1 MVITKKYLVFPV
13 SDFVKVREIDFYNK
27 DKLLDDIYIKLDYI
41 NPKYNIYYP
50 VEKYKGMNID
60 VIIHPDIDFRWD
72 QTDEPD
78 YTFVYNCPFRPKL
91 HFTAAFGWLNDP
103 NGLFEYT
110 SKVTGEKVYNMYFQ
124 YNPYGNI
131 WGNIHWG
138 HAVSKDLL
146 HWEQKSSVLAP
157 DELGMIFSGSAVVD
171 SENRS
176 GLKSGEEDV
185 ILIYYTAAG
194 GTNKLSENKKF
205 TQCIAYSN
213 DCGRTFVK
221 YKENPV
227 IQNVGND
234 NRDPKVVWCEEMQC
248 YVMALYLKEGTPSF
262 GIFTSRDLLH
272 WEFLQE
278 MVIDGDA
285 ECPDLYP
292 IYVQDGER
300 ERKWVITAASGKY
313 IICECSENGFQII
326 QQAMLLNYTLH
337 SYAAQTFYNV
347 SDDRIIRMSWNRD
360 VFFPESP
367 FSQQMSIPYDI
378 VLKKKDNLYILC
390 AKPIKEL
397 EKLICDKYEIKN
409 ISISENK
416 EFKIPL
422 KKSAYIISVGIA
434 REKFENLTISFF
446 DCAVNMDSANN
457 QAVCGDKK
465 IPLCVY
471 KNTADLSLIVDKC
484 SIELISSDGAAT
496 MTIPAICDYN
506 IDSLVI
512 SSSSSAELDYLTV
525 SELESVYNA

>member
-13 SDFVKVREIDFYNK
+13 SDFVKVREIDFYSK

-50 VEKYKGMNID
+50 VEKYKGLNID
-60 VIIHPDIDFRWD
+60 VIIHPDINFRWD

-146 HWEQKSSVLAP
+146 HWEQKSSVMAP

-213 DCGRTFVK
+213 DCGKTFVK
-221 YKENPV
+221 YKENP
-227 IQNVGND
+227 
-234 NRDPKVVWCEEMQC
+234 
-248 YVMALYLKEGTPSF
+248 
-262 GIFTSRDLLH
+262 
-272 WEFLQE
+272 
-278 MVIDGDA
+278 
-285 ECPDLYP
+285 
-292 IYVQDGER
+292 
-300 ERKWVITAASGKY
+300 
-313 IICECSENGFQII
+313 II
-326 QQAMLLNYTLH
+326 Q
-337 SYAAQTFYNV
+337 
-347 SDDRIIRMSWNRD
+347 
-360 VFFPESP
+360 
-367 FSQQMSIPYDI
+367 
-378 VLKKKDNLYILC
+378 
-390 AKPIKEL
+390 
-397 EKLICDKYEIKN
+397 
-409 ISISENK
+409 
-416 EFKIPL
+416 
-422 KKSAYIISVGIA
+422 
-434 REKFENLTISFF
+434 
-446 DCAVNMDSANN
+446 
-457 QAVCGDKK
+457 
-465 IPLCVY
+465 
-471 KNTADLSLIVDKC
+471 SLRQR
-484 SIELISSDGAAT
+484 
-496 MTIPAICDYN
+496 
-506 IDSLVI
+506 
-512 SSSSSAELDYLTV
+512 
-525 SELESVYNA
+525 

>member
-1 MVITKKYLVFPV
+1 
-13 SDFVKVREIDFYNK
+13 
-27 DKLLDDIYIKLDYI
+27 
-41 NPKYNIYYP
+41 
-50 VEKYKGMNID
+50 
-60 VIIHPDIDFRWD
+60 
-72 QTDEPD
+72 
-78 YTFVYNCPFRPKL
+78 
-91 HFTAAFGWLNDP
+91 
-103 NGLFEYT
+103 
-110 SKVTGEKVYNMYFQ
+110 
-124 YNPYGNI
+124 
-131 WGNIHWG
+131 
-138 HAVSKDLL
+138 
-146 HWEQKSSVLAP
+146 
-157 DELGMIFSGSAVVD
+157 MIFSGSAVVD

-213 DCGRTFVK
+213 DCGKTFVK
-221 YKENPV
+221 YKENPI

-248 YVMALYLKEGTPSF
+248 YVMALYLKEGTSSF

-326 QQAMLLNYTLH
+326 QQAMPLNYTLH

-409 ISISENK
+409 ISISEDK

-457 QAVCGDKK
+457 QAVCCDKK
-465 IPLCVY
+465 MPLCVY
-471 KNTADLSLIVDKC
+471 KNTADLSLIIDKC